1 MNKLKLSDYFFY
13 IIYSAFTATLYGVFV
28 YFVIYRLLANGNMLY
43 AYILNIISIVV
54 FLFLDKL
61 GNNQLLSKNLKID
74 NDAVWIYLTSIVSF
88 KTTLY
93 LFYAF
98 ILIVSRVSLLE
109 PELIDP
115 EFQRF
120 VLSIEYTLVLLVA
133 YDKFFEHLIKDDQRL
148 RKISKKFDKFFNT
161 LKKRR

>member
-1 MNKLKLSDYFFY
+1 MAKLKLSDYLFY
-13 IIYSAFTATLYGVFV
+13 IIYSTFTATLYGVFV
-28 YFVIYRLLANGNMLY
+28 YFVIYRLLANSNMLY
-43 AYILNIISIVV
+43 AYLLNTISMIA

-74 NDAVWIYLTSIVSF
+74 NDAVWIYLTSMVSF

-98 ILIVSRVSLLE
+98 VLIVSRVSLLE
-109 PELIDP
+109 PELINPD
-115 EFQRF
+115 FRSF

-133 YDKFFEHLIKDDQRL
+133 YDKFFEHLTKDDQRL

-161 LKKRR
+161 LKKQR

>member
-1 MNKLKLSDYFFY
+1 MNKLKPLDYFFY
-13 IIYSAFTATLYGVFV
+13 IIYSTFTAILYGILV
-28 YFVIYRLLANGNMLY
+28 YFLIYRLLANGNMLH
-43 AYILNIISIVV
+43 AYLWNIVSMVI

-61 GNNQLLSKNLKID
+61 GTNQLLSKNLKVDGNTI
-74 NDAVWIYLTSIVSF
+74 WLYLTSMVSF

-109 PELIDP
+109 PGIIDP

-133 YDKFFEHLIKDDQRL
+133 YDKFFEHLTKDDQRL
-148 RKISKKFDKFFNT
+148 RKISKKFDKFFNR
-161 LKKRR
+161 LKQ